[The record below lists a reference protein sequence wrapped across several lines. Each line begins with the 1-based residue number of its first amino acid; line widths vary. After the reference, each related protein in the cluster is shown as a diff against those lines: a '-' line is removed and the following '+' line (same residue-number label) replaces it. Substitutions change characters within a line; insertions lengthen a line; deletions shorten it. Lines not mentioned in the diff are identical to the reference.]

1 MVRHGDGLPRVS
13 VARHIMLY
21 ECNVYGK
28 AHFLLIIFVTVTVT
42 VYVGH
47 GEYRS
52 NSTNLVLST
61 CISIQAS
68 VIFILDKGL

>member
-42 VYVGH
+42 VNIYDTGKDI
-47 GEYRS
+47 R
-52 NSTNLVLST
+52 
-61 CISIQAS
+61 CISAHITY
-68 VIFILDKGL
+68 I

>member
-28 AHFLLIIFVTVTVT
+28 AHFPLIIFVTVTVT
-42 VYVGH
+42 VY
-47 GEYRS
+47 
-52 NSTNLVLST
+52 
-61 CISIQAS
+61 SIGPK
-68 VIFILDKGL
+68 FILKPYILGPFFKFKSFS